1 VFESLF
7 QFLFEYRPTVFRQG
21 DFRFSPP
28 AGAALAAGVV
38 AAALVLAFL
47 SYRLLRSRVEWRRRA
62 VLAGLRVAAL
72 GIILF
77 CLFRP
82 VLVVKAA
89 VTQQNVVG
97 VLLDDSRS
105 MRIADEGGAR
115 RGDFVRRTFADA
127 NSPIVQSLSD
137 KFLVRTFKFS
147 SAVSRISGGSELAFD
162 GTQTRLASAIESARQ
177 ELAGLPVS
185 GLVIVSDGADT
196 TNASVADALLASKA
210 DSLPVFT
217 VGVGQETLKHD
228 IQIGRVST
236 PRTALKGTSLLVDA
250 IVTQTGYAGQTVT
263 LDVEDSGRIVGSQPV
278 RLPADGDP
286 QAVRVRFTAADAG
299 PRVFRLKI
307 APQPGE
313 VVTENNQRDV
323 QIDVRDRRER
333 ILYFEGEPR
342 WEMKFVNRA
351 VAEDGNLQLVT
362 LQRTAD
368 NKYLRLGVA
377 GPDELAAG
385 FPRTREE
392 LFAYRG
398 VILGS
403 VEASAFT
410 ADQLRMLAEFVDVRG
425 GGLLLLG
432 GPRAFAE
439 GGYAGTPL
447 ADAMPVTLAAGKP
460 TPSLS
465 ELKVRPTRAGEAQA
479 VTQLGETQEASAER
493 WKSLPPLTSVNMVE
507 AIKPGATVLLSST
520 DERRRD
526 RVVLAYERYGRGKSI
541 AFPVQDSWRWQMDA
555 STRAGDKTHENF
567 WRQMLRWLVDGV
579 PDQVECR
586 PAADRVEPGQR
597 VAFTADVADNRFV
610 ELNDAQVVAH
620 IATPAGQK
628 LDVPM
633 AWTGE
638 RNGEYRGAFPTE
650 LAGWYQAT
658 VEATRGGTS
667 VGSSTMHVR
676 AAPDDA
682 EYFDA
687 AMHAPMLRRIA
698 EETGGRFY
706 TAGTMA
712 SLPEDVKYSG
722 RGVTA
727 VEERELWHMPALLL
741 AFIGLVCTE
750 WALRRRWRLA

>member
-7 QFLFEYRPTVFRQG
+7 QFLFVYRPAVFRQG

-28 AGAALAAGVV
+28 AGMSFAAIVIV
-38 AAALVLAFL
+38 AALVLAFV
-47 SYRLLRSRVEWRRRA
+47 SYRVLRSRVEWRRRG
-62 VLAGLRVAAL
+62 VLALLRVAAL
-72 GIILF
+72 AVILF

-97 VLLDDSRS
+97 VLIDDSRS
-105 MRIADEGGAR
+105 MQIADEGGT
-115 RGDFVRRTFADA
+115 RGEFVRRTFGDS
-127 NSPIVQSLSD
+127 NSAIMQSLSD

-147 SAVSRISGGSELAFD
+147 SAVSRISGASELAFD

-217 VGVGQETLKHD
+217 VGVGKETLSHD

-250 IVTQTGYAGQTVT
+250 VVTQTGYAGQTVT

-286 QAVRVRFTAADAG
+286 MAVRVRFTASDAG

-307 APQPGE
+307 TPQAGE
-313 VVTENNQRDV
+313 VVTQNNQRDV

-351 VAEDGNLQLVT
+351 VADDPNLQLVT
-362 LQRTAD
+362 LQRTAE
-368 NKYLRLGVA
+368 NKYLRLGVN
-377 GPDELAAG
+377 GPDELVAG

-392 LFAYRG
+392 LFAFRG

-403 VEASAFT
+403 IEASAFT
-410 ADQLRMLAEFVDVRG
+410 ADQLRMLAEFADVRG

-447 ADAMPVTLAAGKP
+447 ADAMPVTLASGKS
-460 TPSLS
+460 TPAAAA
-465 ELKVRPTRAGEAQA
+465 ELKVHPTRAGEAHA
-479 VTQLGETQEASAER
+479 VTQLGETLEASADR
-493 WKSLPPLTSVNMVE
+493 WKSLRELTSVN
-507 AIKPGATVLLSST
+507 AIDGLKPGATVLLSGT
-520 DERRRD
+520 DGRRD

-541 AFPVQDSWRWQMDA
+541 AFPVQDSWHWQMDPA
-555 STRAGDKTHENF
+555 ARAGDKTYENF

-579 PDQVECR
+579 PDQVECL

-597 VAFTADVADNRFV
+597 VALTAEVADNRFV
-610 ELNDAQVVAH
+610 DLNDAQVVAH
-620 IATPAGQK
+620 VSSPSGQK
-628 LDVPM
+628 IDVPM
-633 AWTGE
+633 SWTGE
-638 RNGEYRGAFPTE
+638 RNGEYRASFPTE

-658 VEATRGGTS
+658 VDATRDGKT

-698 EETGGRFY
+698 QETGGRFY
-706 TAGTMA
+706 TSSDMA

-741 AFIGLVCTE
+741 LFIVLVCTE
-750 WALRRRWRLA
+750 WGLRRAWKLA

>member
-7 QFLFEYRPTVFRQG
+7 QFLFVYRPAVFRQG

-28 AGAALAAGVV
+28 AGMSFAAIVIV
-38 AAALVLAFL
+38 AALVLAFV
-47 SYRLLRSRVEWRRRA
+47 SYRVLRSRVEWRRRG
-62 VLAGLRVAAL
+62 VLALLRVAAL
-72 GIILF
+72 AVILF

-97 VLLDDSRS
+97 VLIDDSRS
-105 MRIADEGGAR
+105 MQIADEGGT
-115 RGDFVRRTFADA
+115 RGEFVRRTFGDS
-127 NSPIVQSLSD
+127 NSAIMQSLSD

-147 SAVSRISGGSELAFD
+147 SAVSRISGASELAFD

-217 VGVGQETLKHD
+217 VGVGKETLSHD

-250 IVTQTGYAGQTVT
+250 VVTQTGYAGQTVT

-286 QAVRVRFTAADAG
+286 MAVRVRFTASDAG

-307 APQPGE
+307 TPQAGE
-313 VVTENNQRDV
+313 VVTQNNQRDV

-351 VAEDGNLQLVT
+351 VADDPNLQLVT
-362 LQRTAD
+362 LQRTAE
-368 NKYLRLGVA
+368 NKYLRLGVN
-377 GPDELAAG
+377 GPDELVAG

-392 LFAYRG
+392 LFAFRG

-403 VEASAFT
+403 IEASAFT
-410 ADQLRMLAEFVDVRG
+410 ADQLRMLAEFADVRG

-447 ADAMPVTLAAGKP
+447 ADAMPVTLASGKS
-460 TPSLS
+460 TPAAAA
-465 ELKVRPTRAGEAQA
+465 ELKVHPTRAGEAHA
-479 VTQLGETQEASAER
+479 VTQLGETLEASADR
-493 WKSLPPLTSVNMVE
+493 WKSLRELTSVN
-507 AIKPGATVLLSST
+507 AIDGLKPGATVLLSGT
-520 DERRRD
+520 DGRRD

-541 AFPVQDSWRWQMDA
+541 AFPVQDSWHWQMDPA
-555 STRAGDKTHENF
+555 ARAGDKTYENF

-579 PDQVECR
+579 PDQVECL

-597 VAFTADVADNRFV
+597 VALTAEVADNRFV
-610 ELNDAQVVAH
+610 DLNDAQVVAH
-620 IATPAGQK
+620 VSSPSGQK
-628 LDVPM
+628 IDVPM
-633 AWTGE
+633 SWTGE
-638 RNGEYRGAFPTE
+638 RNGEYRASFPTE

-658 VEATRGGTS
+658 VDATRDGKT

-698 EETGGRFY
+698 QETGGRFY
-706 TAGTMA
+706 TSSDMA

-727 VEERELWHMPALLL
+727 VEERALWHMPALLL
-741 AFIGLVCTE
+741 LFILLVCTE
-750 WALRRRWRLA
+750 WGLRRAWKLA

>member
-7 QFLFEYRPTVFRQG
+7 QFLFVYRPAVFRQG
-21 DFRFSPP
+21 DIRFSPP
-28 AGAALAAGVV
+28 AGMSFAAIVIV
-38 AAALVLAFL
+38 AALVLAFV
-47 SYRLLRSRVEWRRRA
+47 SYRVLRSRVEWRRRG
-62 VLAGLRVAAL
+62 VLALLRVAAL
-72 GIILF
+72 AVILF

-97 VLLDDSRS
+97 VLIDDSRS
-105 MRIADEGGAR
+105 MQIADEGGT
-115 RGDFVRRTFADA
+115 RGEFVRRTFGDS
-127 NSPIVQSLSD
+127 NSAIMQSLSD

-147 SAVSRISGGSELAFD
+147 SAVSRISGASELAFD

-217 VGVGQETLKHD
+217 VGVGKETLSHD

-250 IVTQTGYAGQTVT
+250 VVTQTGYAGQTVT

-286 QAVRVRFTAADAG
+286 MAVRVRFTASDAG

-307 APQPGE
+307 TPQAGE
-313 VVTENNQRDV
+313 VVTQNNQRDV

-351 VAEDGNLQLVT
+351 VADDPNLQLVT
-362 LQRTAD
+362 LQRTAE
-368 NKYLRLGVA
+368 NKYLRLGVN
-377 GPDELAAG
+377 GPDELVAG

-392 LFAYRG
+392 LFAFRG

-403 VEASAFT
+403 IEASAFT
-410 ADQLRMLAEFVDVRG
+410 ADQLRMLAEFADVRG

-447 ADAMPVTLAAGKP
+447 ADAMPVTLASGKS
-460 TPSLS
+460 TPAAAA
-465 ELKVRPTRAGEAQA
+465 ELKVHPTRAGEAHA
-479 VTQLGETQEASAER
+479 VTQLGETLEASADR
-493 WKSLPPLTSVNMVE
+493 WKSLRELTSVN
-507 AIKPGATVLLSST
+507 AIDGLKPGATVLLSGT
-520 DERRRD
+520 DGRRD

-541 AFPVQDSWRWQMDA
+541 AFPVQDSWHWQMDPA
-555 STRAGDKTHENF
+555 ARAGDKTYENF

-579 PDQVECR
+579 PDQVECL

-597 VAFTADVADNRFV
+597 VALTAEVADNRFV
-610 ELNDAQVVAH
+610 DLNDAQVVAH
-620 IATPAGQK
+620 VSSPSGQK
-628 LDVPM
+628 IDVPM
-633 AWTGE
+633 SWTGE
-638 RNGEYRGAFPTE
+638 RNGEYRASFPTE

-658 VEATRGGTS
+658 VDATRDGKT

-698 EETGGRFY
+698 QETGGRFY
-706 TAGTMA
+706 TSSDMA

-727 VEERELWHMPALLL
+727 VEERALWHMPALLL
-741 AFIGLVCTE
+741 LFILLVCTE
-750 WALRRRWRLA
+750 WGLRRAWKLA